1 MPIPRKYVIIFGDVD
16 EYIKHI
22 NRPVD
27 EHVVLTPLIDIVRK
41 KYPQIVERS
50 VDLLDF
56 FKDIE
61 EPVSITLLEFFKDRA
76 ELVKSLETRDD
87 EMFED
92 EEEWENH
99 WFVYSVAK
107 EFMVLNYDVGS
118 MNEAS
123 CCKASNFPEKW
134 EKVAV
139 PLLMKDGS
147 IAELS
152 EGFANILDMRAFSY
166 NMYREVAKLAG
177 DEGRVKLPYHS
188 IFETESMNNEAL
200 HNDPDVKFSIYVN
213 PNWVDPVE
221 KLREEREKEELKP
234 VELSVDRVDQYL
246 EELSDAL
253 RGMDPKTTTITK
265 F

>member
-16 EYIKHI
+16 EYMKHI

-41 KYPQIVERS
+41 QYPQIVERS
-50 VDLLDF
+50 ADLLGF
-56 FKDIE
+56 FNDIE
-61 EPVSITLLEFFKDRA
+61 EPVSITLLEFFKDRD

-92 EEEWENH
+92 EKEWENH
-99 WFVYSVAK
+99 WFVYSVGK

-123 CCKASNFPEKW
+123 CCKASHFPEKW

-166 NMYREVAKLAG
+166 NMYREVSKLT
-177 DEGRVKLPYHS
+177 DSEGRVKLPYHS

-200 HNDPDVKFSIYVN
+200 HNDPDVKFTIFVN
-213 PNWVDPVE
+213 PNWEDPVE
-221 KLREEREKEELKP
+221 KLRAQREKEELKP
-234 VELSVDRVDQYL
+234 VELSVDRVDKFL
-246 EELSDAL
+246 DELSDIMS
-253 RGMDPKTTTITK
+253 GMQSRYSTAKKP
-265 F
+265 